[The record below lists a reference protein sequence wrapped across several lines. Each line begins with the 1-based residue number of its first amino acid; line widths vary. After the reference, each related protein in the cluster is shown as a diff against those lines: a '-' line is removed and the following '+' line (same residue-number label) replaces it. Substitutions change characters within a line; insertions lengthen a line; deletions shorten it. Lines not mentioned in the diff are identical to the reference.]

1 MGWTMFIVYIPCV
14 IRISNVKEALNDAI
28 EVGNVVTSVSHVK
41 ACSFS
46 TAIMICKC

>member
-1 MGWTMFIVYIPCV
+1 MDWTTFLVYSPYV
-14 IRISNVKEALNDAI
+14 IRINKVQEALNAI

-46 TAIMICKC
+46 AAVAICKC